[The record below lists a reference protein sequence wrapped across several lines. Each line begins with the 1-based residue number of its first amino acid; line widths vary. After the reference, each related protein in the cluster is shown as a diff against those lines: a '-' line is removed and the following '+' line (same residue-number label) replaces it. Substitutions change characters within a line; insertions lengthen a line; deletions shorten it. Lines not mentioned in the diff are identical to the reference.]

1 MFKVNTLPE
10 CDVIFTKNVLHDWSN
25 KKYIEVFKNFH
36 NFVKDDGIVVNVS
49 LHLAEPWET
58 QDGWENFSTDMVMLC
73 LFREAKV
80 RTVNEYINSHNK
92 AGFEVV
98 KTVKLGPKGAPQTII
113 IASKNNCCF
122 HKLGLLWVSTKKVE
136 TPYSRLNNIVENNM
150 KKFKLVSLIVLVH
163 LISILC
169 KQYIQILEEIN

>member
-1 MFKVNTLPE
+1 MLHLLRKELRNLQCTNFDFPHVIENMKPIENIKVVGGDMFKVNTLPE
-10 CDVIFTKNVLHDWSN
+10 CDVIFTKNVLQDWSN

-98 KTVKLGPKGAPQTII
+98 KTVQLGPKAAPQTII

-122 HKLGLLWVSTKKVE
+122 HKLGLL
-136 TPYSRLNNIVENNM
+136 
-150 KKFKLVSLIVLVH
+150 
-163 LISILC
+163 
-169 KQYIQILEEIN
+169 

>member
-1 MFKVNTLPE
+1 MLHLLRKELRNLQCTNFDLPHVIENMKPIENIKVVGGDMFKVNTLSE

-98 KTVKLGPKGAPQTII
+98 KTVKLGPKAAPQTII

-122 HKLGLLWVSTKKVE
+122 HKLGLL
-136 TPYSRLNNIVENNM
+136 
-150 KKFKLVSLIVLVH
+150 
-163 LISILC
+163 
-169 KQYIQILEEIN
+169 